1 MTVVA
6 MPEEAKFAPAGDQI
20 IVTGIG
26 ALNVIEAM
34 RSVPRETPIFNVG
47 YAGAKGIK
55 IGTRCRVGLVTGWHP
70 IADYVDR
77 TYQLD
82 GEIPCYTSDDFVL
95 SADAI
100 EPCLFDMELAYILAL
115 GFTNVTA
122 EKIVSDN
129 LSMTEYEHE
138 KYNMEEKDN

>member
-1 MTVVA
+1 MTVIA

-26 ALNVIEAM
+26 ALNVIETM

-55 IGTRCRVGLVTGWHP
+55 VGTRCRVGLVTAFHP
-70 IADYVDR
+70 IADYDDR
-77 TYQLD
+77 TYLLD
-82 GEIPCYTSDDFVL
+82 GDTPCYTAGDFVTGVDIN
-95 SADAI
+95 S
-100 EPCLFDMELAYILAL
+100 PCLFDMELAYILAL

-129 LSMTEYEHE
+129 LSLSEYENE
-138 KYNMEEKDN
+138 KYNMEK